1 MLLLRSVLV
10 VAYGVDILVVVVG
23 YVVIT
28 IVAFGGV
35 LRVRSPSTW
44 PRGAVGSLGHQNVPI
59 HLPWVVSALMSWQG
73 TGCLLE
79 HYPSPVVGVGRL
91 VYTVSV
97 AFKALLAMAGLGDV
111 AIASCRLRGGRS
123 ASARNGDG
131 RVLTLGGCDMFPPH
145 CWPSSGE

>member
-59 HLPWVVSALMSWQG
+59 HLPWVVSA
-73 TGCLLE
+73 
-79 HYPSPVVGVGRL
+79 VGYNLVREFRFQHMVSEGWRGR
-91 VYTVSV
+91 YRECAKT
-97 AFKALLAMAGLGDV
+97 
-111 AIASCRLRGGRS
+111 RG
-123 ASARNGDG
+123 AR
-131 RVLTLGGCDMFPPH
+131 VCT
-145 CWPSSGE
+145 